1 MGKIIHPIE
10 PIYDKDSKV
19 LILGSF
25 PSVQSRKELFYY
37 AHPQNQFWKLL
48 EDIFNE
54 NIIDKRE
61 FLLSHHIALWDVI
74 RSCEITGS
82 LDNTIKKVKVN
93 DIAMLLK
100 HSNIKTIFTTGRKAT
115 MLYQK
120 YIEPKLGIPTIY
132 LPSTSPLYS
141 KMKYEEKREAYQKIR
156 NYL

>member
-1 MGKIIHPIE
+1 MSKIVHPIE
-10 PIYDKDSKV
+10 PIYDEFSKV

-48 EDIFNE
+48 SDIFDEEILNR
-54 NIIDKRE
+54 KE

-74 RSCEITGS
+74 KSCEITGS
-82 LDNTIKKVKVN
+82 LDSTIKKVKVN
-93 DIAMLLK
+93 DIEKLLI
-100 HSNIKTIFTTGRKAT
+100 STNIKTIFTTGRKAT

-120 YIEPKLGIPTIY
+120 YLEKKLGIPTIY

-141 KMKYEEKREAYQKIR
+141 KMKYEEKKQEYQKIR